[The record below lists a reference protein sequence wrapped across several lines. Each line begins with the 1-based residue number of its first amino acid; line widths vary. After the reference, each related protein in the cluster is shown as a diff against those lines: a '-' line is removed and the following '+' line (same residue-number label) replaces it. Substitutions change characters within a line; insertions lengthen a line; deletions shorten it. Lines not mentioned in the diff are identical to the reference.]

1 MSSSRLRST
10 VRDNRRIVED
20 GTTDDAVQQRRWWVL
35 GVMCICLLV
44 VVIDNTILNVA
55 LPDIQRELHATQT
68 NEQWF
73 LDAYTLVFAAL
84 LFTGGVA
91 GDRYGRRRV
100 LLGGLVVFLVGSVL
114 SAYSSSPS
122 MLIASR
128 AVMGAGGAFVQPS
141 TLSIIQNTFKPA
153 ERGRAIG
160 IWAGITGLAV
170 AIGPITGGALLAK
183 FWWGSVFFVNIPIVV
198 VGIALIVLIVP
209 ESKNP
214 DPKHLDPVGI
224 GMSIAGLFA
233 LVYGIIYGGEQSFS
247 ATRSYASIIVGV
259 VILTGFVLFERRKKD
274 PSLDV
279 SLFKFPA
286 FSAACA
292 ALSLAFFA
300 LFGAT
305 FFLTYYLQF
314 VRLYSPF
321 QAGLRLLPVAIAL
334 AFFAPR
340 SSKLVDRLGGKVV
353 CSGGM
358 LLTAAAF
365 GIYQVIGV
373 DTNIWVLE
381 ILLLMQGIGLANV
394 VAPATN
400 SILSVVPQAKAG
412 AGAAVNNTVRQ
423 VGGALGVAV
432 IGTVLASTYG
442 SHLGSAANQLPPQ
455 VRATAQ
461 ESIGATQQILAKS
474 PPKLRARVEPAAN
487 DAYITSLHDAALVS
501 AAGALLGAIAVAI
514 WLPGKKPDDD
524 ETADARPARAPTRSG
539 EPAPATR
546 S

>member
-10 VRDNRRIVED
+10 VRDNRRVVED
-20 GTTDDAVQQRRWWVL
+20 GTTDAAVQQRRWWVL
-35 GVMCICLLV
+35 AVMCICLLV

-73 LDAYTLVFAAL
+73 LDSYTLVFAAL

-100 LLGGLVVFLVGSVL
+100 LLGGLFVFLIGSVL
-114 SAYSSSPS
+114 SAYSTSPS

-170 AIGPITGGALLAK
+170 AIGPISGGALLAK

-198 VGIALIVLIVP
+198 VGIALILLIVP

-214 DPKHLDPVGI
+214 DPKHLDPIGI

-233 LVYGIIYGGEQSFS
+233 LVYGIIYGGERSFS
-247 ATRSYASIIVGV
+247 TSRSYGSIIVGL
-259 VILTGFVLFERRKKD
+259 VILTGFVLFERRKKN

-365 GIYQVIGV
+365 AIYQVIGV

-442 SHLGSAANQLPPQ
+442 SHLGSAVNQLPAQ
-455 VRATAQ
+455 VRATAH
-461 ESIGATQQILAKS
+461 ESIGATQQILEKS
-474 PPKLRARVEPAAN
+474 PPKLRASVEPAAN
-487 DAYITSLHDAALVS
+487 DAYITALHDAALVS
-501 AAGALLGAIAVAI
+501 AAGALLGAVAVAI

-524 ETADARPARAPTRSG
+524 ETGDAGPARAPTRAG